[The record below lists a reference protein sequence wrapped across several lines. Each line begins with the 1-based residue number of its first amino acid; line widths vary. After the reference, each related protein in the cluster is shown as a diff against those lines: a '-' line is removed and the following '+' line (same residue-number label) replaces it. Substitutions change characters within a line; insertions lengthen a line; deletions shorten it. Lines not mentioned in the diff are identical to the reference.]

1 MVSEELSVPLISYDE
16 WLTKLEAR
24 AGTLPDLRVEDL
36 EEVPAL
42 RLLSFYR
49 ALKHGYKE
57 GGNALGFPELE
68 TSCAVAASPT
78 LADPRVPQ
86 ITSDI
91 VKGWLKSWRAGG
103 GLHAASC

>member
-49 ALKHGYKE
+49 ALKHGHKE
-57 GGNALGFPELE
+57 GGNALGFPRLD